1 MRKRTLP
8 LSRPTVPTIGGRSL
22 SYVPCPR
29 CLLARRRGGSAG
41 SRCGSPFFPRI
52 LIHLIR
58 FCLLIVIQ
66 WIIRF
71 QRQGVGLHLLADNLH
86 RLAAYADF
94 IRQDL
99 CLFAFDHASHQQ
111 HDLFWLQAPSFTNR
125 LAVDVVRLVTT
136 PTPSIRSLA
145 TSRHPKSPRLQQSC
159 STMWAHHALRMK
171 VNHQPFIAV
180 LTRHQV
186 HNGKLNGHNSPQPS
200 LCPQFTPLHLSL
212 T

>member
-8 LSRPTVPTIGGRSL
+8 LSRPAVPTIGGRSL

-66 WIIRF
+66 WIIRL

-111 HDLFWLQAPSFTNR
+111 HDLFWLQPPSFKNR
-125 LAVDVVRLVTT
+125 LALALVRLVTP
-136 PTPSIRSLA
+136 PTPISLDLA
-145 TSRHPKSPRLQQSC
+145 TSRHPKTPRLQQPG
-159 STMWAHHALRMK
+159 STIAAHRALRM
-171 VNHQPFIAV
+171 
-180 LTRHQV
+180 
-186 HNGKLNGHNSPQPS
+186 
-200 LCPQFTPLHLSL
+200 
-212 T
+212 